1 MRLTRR
7 GWALLGVVV
16 LAVVLAAQAGQ
27 RSLNA
32 VAAPA
37 LTALVLAALLVW
49 WGETATL
56 ERSVVRP
63 GYPGDER
70 TVSVAVDGRGLATV
84 TDTLPAAVEA
94 TAPART
100 LSLPAR
106 LDYDVTLPARGR
118 YEFGPVT
125 VAQRDPLGLVEQ
137 ASTQDAP
144 LELVVYPPVYDLW
157 DTPVGR
163 ALADPMVSHRQEF
176 DHLREYVHGDAL
188 RDIHWAKSAQ
198 HTEDFV
204 VMEFEARQD
213 TDAVRIVADATTGH
227 ADAMASAAASLALL
241 TLDADR
247 DVALT
252 LADDAVDGG
261 GGRDHRRQVLHS
273 LAGAGP
279 GLLATRL
286 HEEADV
292 AVRATGEGVRVRIG
306 TRTYDLEGLLASE
319 RPGGA
324 RQAASDA
331 GEPASAE
338 RAAGEAA
345 HGDGAGAAAE
355 QDGDQGADD
364 EPGGAGEP
372 DPSGEGLWRLVP

>member
-1 MRLTRR
+1 MRFTRR
-7 GWALLGVVV
+7 GWATLGVVV
-16 LAVVLAAQAGQ
+16 LAVALAVQAGQ

-32 VAAPA
+32 VAGPA
-37 LTALVLAALLVW
+37 LTALALGVILVW
-49 WGETATL
+49 RAETATL
-56 ERSVVRP
+56 DRSPVRP

-70 TVSVAVDGRGLATV
+70 TLSVAVDGRGLATV
-84 TDTLPAAVEA
+84 TDTLPAAVDA
-94 TAPART
+94 VAPRRT
-100 LSLPAR
+100 LSLPAT
-106 LDYDVTLPARGR
+106 LDYDVALPDRGI
-118 YEFGPVT
+118 YEVGPLT

-137 ASTQDAP
+137 ASTHDAP

-163 ALADPMVSHRQEF
+163 AFADPMVAHRQEF

-204 VMEFEARQD
+204 VMEFDASHD
-213 TDAVRIVADATTGH
+213 TESVRIAADATAGH

-241 TLDADR
+241 ALEADR

-261 GGRDHRRQVLHS
+261 GGRDHRRHVLRT

-279 GLLATRL
+279 GLLATRI

-292 AVRATGEGVRVRIG
+292 AVRATGEGVRVRLG
-306 TRTYDLEGLLASE
+306 TRTHDLEGLLASE
-319 RPGGA
+319 
-324 RQAASDA
+324 AAGPPRRDA
-331 GEPASAE
+331 GSPTTDGEE
-338 RAAGEAA
+338 RAP
-345 HGDGAGAAAE
+345 DDAAE
-355 QDGDQGADD
+355 SHSGDD
-364 EPGGAGEP
+364 EAGDDEER
-372 DPSGEGLWRLVP
+372 PSASHFWRVVP